1 VKSFIGHRPAV
12 YVVFA
17 FALGWLGLMSIK
29 LIGGASDVPRYF
41 TYGEAVRHGQLPYR
55 DFRVEYPPGSLVAFV
70 APALVASGYRGYRI
84 AFEVLM
90 GLCGLGLLAATGVVL
105 TELRARVVP
114 GLAFVAAATIALGPL
129 TLGHYDHLPALFV
142 SAALAALLGRRPTT
156 SAVLLGLAIATKL
169 YALVIVPVAVTWIW
183 RTSSRQAATRFLGI
197 ACATVVVIFLP
208 FVALS
213 PGGIAW
219 SIGDQLNRPLQLESS
234 ASAGLLVLHQ
244 VAGRPLG
251 IDFSHRSVNLGGSSA
266 NAAAVASTL
275 LELAT
280 LAVIWIGFGRGS
292 MSHRRVT
299 LAAAASV
306 FAFVALGKVFSPQ
319 FLLWLIPLAPL
330 VVGTPA
336 IAAMAGL
343 AASVV
348 LTRAYFPERWRD
360 LILFEPLPVWLL
372 AVRDAIVVA
381 LLVALLTILVRRPT
395 TPTATSPTAPA
406 TPQAGLR

>member
-1 VKSFIGHRPAV
+1 VKSFIGHRAAV
-12 YVVFA
+12 SVVCA
-17 FALGWLGLMSIK
+17 FAVGWLSLMSIK
-29 LIGGASDVPRYF
+29 LIGGATDVPRYF
-41 TYGEAVRHGQLPYR
+41 TYGEAVRHGHLPYR
-55 DFRVEYPPGSLVAFV
+55 DVRVEYPPGSLVAFV
-70 APALVASGYRGYRI
+70 LPALVASGYRGYRI

-105 TELRARVVP
+105 TELRGRVVP
-114 GLAFVAAATIALGPL
+114 GVAFVGAAVLALGPL
-129 TLGHYDHLPALFV
+129 TLGHYDHMPALFV

-183 RTSSRQAATRFLGI
+183 RTSSRQAATRFLGL
-197 ACATVVVIFLP
+197 ACATVGVIFLP

-234 ASAGLLVLHQ
+234 AAAGLLVLHQ
-244 VAGRPLG
+244 VAGLPLG
-251 IDFSHRSVNLGGSSA
+251 IDFSHRSVNLGGNSA
-266 NAAAVASTL
+266 NAAAVATTL

-280 LAVIWIGFGRGS
+280 LAAVWIGFGRGS

-299 LAAAASV
+299 VAATASV
-306 FAFVALGKVFSPQ
+306 LAFVALGKVFSPQ

-330 VVGTPA
+330 VGGTTA

-343 AASVV
+343 ATSVV
-348 LTRAYFPERWRD
+348 LTRAYFPAHWRD
-360 LILFEPLPVWLL
+360 LILFDARPVWQL
-372 AVRDAIVVA
+372 AVRDAI
-381 LLVALLTILVRRPT
+381 LVALLAALLILLVRRPT